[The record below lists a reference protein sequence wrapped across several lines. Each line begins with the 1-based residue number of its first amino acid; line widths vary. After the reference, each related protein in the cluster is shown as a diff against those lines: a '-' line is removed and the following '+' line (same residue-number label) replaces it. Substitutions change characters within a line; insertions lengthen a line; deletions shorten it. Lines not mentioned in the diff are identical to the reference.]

1 MIGSRWMALPLFL
14 GAAVVIADGTGAV
27 DIFKGFRA
35 PPVVTGGLGI
45 VLIFIGMAVLL
56 RDPSKLDRT
65 STIEDRWHNA
75 FAISKEVARLL
86 GGPVFTL
93 SPYGGKVR
101 RIQEQQFGWT
111 TASRFFAH
119 ADTDH
124 MVQVPLDTPL
134 FAQKEAVHDALF
146 VVVGG
151 EDHVFIFG
159 EGNMQPWSEE
169 AGVQVQVHYVQ
180 LVN

>member
-1 MIGSRWMALPLFL
+1 MIGSRWMALPLFIV
-14 GAAVVIADGTGAV
+14 AAVVVVDGAGVADVIPGIELPTQLW
-27 DIFKGFRA
+27 I
-35 PPVVTGGLGI
+35 GLA
-45 VLIFIGMAVLL
+45 LLLTFICMAVLL
-56 RDPSKLDRT
+56 RDASKLDRA
-65 STIEDRWHNA
+65 STIEDRWHSP
-75 FAISKEVARLL
+75 FDISKEVARLL

-111 TASRFFAH
+111 TASRFYAH
-119 ADTDH
+119 ADTDY

-159 EGNMQPWSEE
+159 EGNVQPWSEE
-169 AGVQVQVHYVQ
+169 AGMQVQVHYVQ